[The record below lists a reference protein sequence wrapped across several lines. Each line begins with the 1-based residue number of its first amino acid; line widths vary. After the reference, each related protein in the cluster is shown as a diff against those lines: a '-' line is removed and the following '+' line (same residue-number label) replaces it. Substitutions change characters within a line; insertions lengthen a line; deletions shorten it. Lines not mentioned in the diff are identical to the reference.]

1 MAQPVRNSKMA
12 QPDVLQRCSGRG
24 LIAVNVENK
33 NARGCSDEVVGATRH
48 HDTSHADYQ
57 AIPARRRTTTFSFIV
72 FLTATPFLVITYC
85 PISLLSLYSR
95 VPSNRSAGPCRAGT
109 TISTIEFHLCVLI
122 PFSSQSW
129 SDSCQ
134 SQSSLY
140 NRAILQVRLTLEYCE
155 VNPLTDADFQIH
167 RLLFPPQLSTTLNHT
182 PPPSPIRHV
191 LRRGLTVSPPISR
204 VRPFE
209 PSERLRLPKC
219 LRRFSR

>member
-1 MAQPVRNSKMA
+1 
-12 QPDVLQRCSGRG
+12 LG
-24 LIAVNVENK
+24 LSACLLK
-33 NARGCSDEVVGATRH
+33 PLLSYLRSPLSPCVVCVCLPFSVQTLRSAT
-48 HDTSHADYQ
+48 
-57 AIPARRRTTTFSFIV
+57 
-72 FLTATPFLVITYC
+72 VITYC
-85 PISLLSLYSR
+85 LISLLSLYSR

-109 TISTIEFHLCVLI
+109 TISTIKFHLCVLI

-140 NRAILQVRLTLEYCE
+140 NRTILQVRLTLEYCE

-191 LRRGLTVSPPISR
+191 LKRGLTVSPAISR

-219 LRRFSR
+219 LRRFSC